1 MNPRKRRRL
10 AVLRRA
16 RHAGARRRSRMG
28 NLLDVART
36 LHAELEQGGTL
47 WHSFVAQRAFRA
59 LCRTLHDE
67 RETPS

>member
-1 MNPRKRRRL
+1 
-10 AVLRRA
+10 
-16 RHAGARRRSRMG
+16 MG